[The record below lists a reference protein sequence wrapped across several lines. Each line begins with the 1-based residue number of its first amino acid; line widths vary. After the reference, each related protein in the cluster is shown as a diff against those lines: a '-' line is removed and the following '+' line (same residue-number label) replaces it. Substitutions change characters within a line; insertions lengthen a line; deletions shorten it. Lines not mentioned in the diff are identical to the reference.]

1 MRPYRI
7 QWGILLLCW
16 FTAIQWTAPSQ
27 PREQS
32 PDALRQLQQQIAQG
46 IDSILRHSPYARTAR
61 FALDI
66 RLLPENIPLY
76 QRNVEEPM
84 VPASINKLFIT
95 AAALE
100 LLGKDFQMPTLLYGD
115 TLWSGDS
122 IYRGNLYLVGSGDPL
137 LTVADLDSL
146 ARQLAAK
153 GIRHVTGNLYV
164 DASFFDSLVQR
175 RAYSGDREIVQS
187 TPPITGLPIERNSF
201 IVQITGA
208 SRSGRR
214 PKVAVF
220 PPTHR
225 VQVLNRAVTRS
236 GRYSSRRIKVR
247 SRILPS
253 GRQQLIVYGKI
264 SRRRVVRKR
273 VYMEFPDLIAGELLK
288 TACYQRGIRIEGV
301 VQRRSL
307 TNPAVILAHIHHPLA
322 KLIEA
327 INHESDNYYAEQLF
341 KMIGGYL
348 SSFRFHT
355 NAAKARLYLQQ
366 FLSSNDIVCS
376 QCQFRDGSGLS
387 RRNQLAARAV
397 TDLLATIPQKPY
409 ADLFIRSLSVAGR
422 IGTLRKRLRFHPA
435 AGAIF
440 GKTGTLRNVSGL
452 AGYILNRS
460 GTVFAFTILFSGRH
474 ISHYKDLED
483 QITAFLA
490 LLPLPPSLAPPAL
503 TGPLPLRSLPQ
514 PFFSKLHALFPDH
527 RDYGA
532 TN

>member
-1 MRPYRI
+1 MQLRWT
-7 QWGILLLCW
+7 QWGVLLLCW
-16 FTAIQWTAPSQ
+16 LTTLQWTAPSQ
-27 PREQS
+27 PPEPGVKALQQ
-32 PDALRQLQQQIAQG
+32 LRQQIERG

-66 RLLPENIPLY
+66 RLLPENVPLY
-76 QRNVEEPM
+76 QRNIEEPM

-100 LLGKDFQMPTLLYGD
+100 LFGKDFQMPTLLYGD
-115 TLWSGDS
+115 APWTGDS

-137 LTVADLDSL
+137 LTATDLDSL
-146 ARQLAAK
+146 AQQLAAK
-153 GIRHVTGNLYV
+153 GIRRITGNLYV

-175 RAYSGDREIVQS
+175 RAYSGDRDIVQS
-187 TPPITGLPIERNSF
+187 TPPITGLPIERNAF

-208 SRSGRR
+208 HKAGRR

-220 PPTHR
+220 PSTSR
-225 VQVLNRAVTRS
+225 VQILNRAVTRS

-247 SRILPS
+247 SRIQPS
-253 GRQQLIVYGKI
+253 GRQQLIIYGKI

-273 VYMEFPDLIAGELLK
+273 VYMEFPDLVAGELLK
-288 TACYQRGIRIEGV
+288 TACHQRDIWIEGV

-307 TNPAVILAHIHHPLA
+307 TTPAVILAHIHHPLA

-348 SSFRFHT
+348 TSFRFRT

-366 FLSSNDIVCS
+366 FLRSNDIACS
-376 QCQFRDGSGLS
+376 RCQFRDGSGLS
-387 RRNQLAARAV
+387 RHNQLTAQAV
-397 TDLLATIPQKPY
+397 TDLLATVPRKPY
-409 ADLFIRSLSVAGR
+409 ADLFIRSLSVTGR

-440 GKTGTLRNVSGL
+440 GKTGTLRNASGL

-460 GTVFAFTILFSGRH
+460 GMVFALF
-474 ISHYKDLED
+474 
-483 QITAFLA
+483 
-490 LLPLPPSLAPPAL
+490 
-503 TGPLPLRSLPQ
+503 
-514 PFFSKLHALFPDH
+514 
-527 RDYGA
+527 
-532 TN
+532 